1 MRFPLTALLF
11 CGLAFAQPPQ
21 TPQQSKVPDDK
32 VVAEVDH
39 KKYTAR
45 EVRELAA
52 GLPPQ
57 GKQMF
62 ALNPA
67 VALQQVLLAKHLAEE
82 AAKKDLDK
90 KSPNKEQLEFQRA
103 QTLAQ
108 FAVSDFADHVA
119 IPTAEQQKYYSEHG
133 SDFEQAKV
141 RVIYIAF
148 SSGQAKSD
156 VKVRTEAE
164 AKFKVEDL
172 RKQLAAGAD
181 FAKIAKESSE
191 DKESAEKGGE
201 WGIIRHNSKMP
212 EEVLKAIFALKAG
225 EVSQPIKQANGFYL
239 LKVDEFSKQPYEE
252 VANQI
257 FEQMKSEQIR
267 AWFEELNKRFNVKV
281 EDTDF
286 FPRPQP
292 PASGSR

>member
-11 CGLAFAQPPQ
+11 CGLVFAQS
-21 TPQQSKVPDDK
+21 PQQAKVPDDK

-45 EVRELAA
+45 EVRELAT

-62 ALNPA
+62 TINPA
-67 VALQQVLLAKHLAEE
+67 VALQQILFAKHLAEE
-82 AAKKDLDK
+82 AEKKGLDQ
-90 KSPNKEQLEFQRA
+90 KSPNKEQLGFQRTQA
-103 QTLAQ
+103 LAQ
-108 FAVSDFADHVA
+108 MAVSDFADHVA
-119 IPTAEQQKYYSEHG
+119 IPTAEQQKYYSDHG
-133 SDFEQAKV
+133 ADFEQAKV

-148 SSGQAKSD
+148 SSGQVKSD
-156 VKVRTEAE
+156 VKVRAEAE
-164 AKFKVEDL
+164 AKAKIEDI
-172 RKQLAAGAD
+172 RKQLASGGD
-181 FAKIAKESSE
+181 FAKLAKEHSE
-191 DKESAEKGGE
+191 EQETAEKGGE
-201 WGIIRHNSKMP
+201 WGIIRRNSKMP
-212 EEVLKAIFALKAG
+212 DEILKAIFALKAG

-257 FEQMKSEQIR
+257 FEQMKAEQIR
-267 AWFEELNKRFNVKV
+267 ARFDQLNKRFTVKV
-281 EDTDF
+281 EDSDF

-292 PASGSR
+292 PASGSH